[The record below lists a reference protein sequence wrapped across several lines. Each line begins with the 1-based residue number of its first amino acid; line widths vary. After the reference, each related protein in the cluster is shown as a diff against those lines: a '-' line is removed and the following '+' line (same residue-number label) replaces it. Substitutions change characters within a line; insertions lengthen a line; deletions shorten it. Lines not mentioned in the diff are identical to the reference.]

1 MKYEKLVKA
10 VDFEK
15 LVSPADKLSK
25 ELKKQ
30 KKKVKE
36 TCGEKKIRQFELAIK
51 RRNIYILG

>member
-1 MKYEKLVKA
+1 MEKYEKLVKA

-30 KKKVKE
+30 KKRL
-36 TCGEKKIRQFELAIK
+36 KKLVA
-51 RRNIYILG
+51 RRK